1 MTISASA
8 PARAAGAELLQNG
21 PIDIVMLTHD
31 RLDHLVA
38 GVDALEANTPEPYRL
53 TIVDNA
59 SGPELRN
66 WLAENAHRFERVIL
80 RPTNEH
86 VPGFQHGIDAT
97 VSDPYIVTDPDVVVP
112 ACKPSWLARLLD
124 LMARHPDFGL
134 IGLGLDQA
142 NRPDVLPPEVIDPEQ
157 VVDGEIVEAG
167 VGTIFQLIRRRALV
181 TAYRSDGEACTDVR
195 RAGWRVGWAPGL
207 RGVHLGWDDFT
218 LHPGH
223 LAGKEHQCYPAYHEL
238 GLIRRPPSL
247 SQLATAS
254 PALAEVGRLGVPNA
268 SILEVTWSGPAVGAV
283 VPEAVTVAGPADG
296 RLPLDHKSAA
306 GVVLVDPPEGSGPEL
321 LVEACRVATRAV
333 VAIAP
338 LTSFP
343 GRTAADLAPA
353 GWTGH
358 EAPGPNDL
366 VARLAAAGDENSELA
381 ARLRAGVLEE
391 PERWRELFGA
401 AAFGAAERRLWI
413 WERPARAVPDRVE
426 YDPERLER
434 WHPELL
440 ERHVQT
446 VGKMRTQLGRLDL
459 ARRALVVRG
468 RLRWWLRD
476 RRARAERERP

>member
-8 PARAAGAELLQNG
+8 PARAAGAELLENG

-31 RLDHLVA
+31 RLDHLA
-38 GVDALEANTPEPYRL
+38 AAVDALEANTPEPYRL

-86 VPGFQHGIDAT
+86 VPGFQHGIEAT
-97 VSDPYIVTDPDVVVP
+97 VSDPYIVTDPDIVVP
-112 ACKPSWLARLLD
+112 ACSPSWLAQLLD

-142 NRPDVLPPEVIDPEQ
+142 NRPDVLPPEVVDSEQ

-181 TAYRSDGEACTDVR
+181 TAYRSDGNACTDVR
-195 RAGWRVGWAPGL
+195 RAGWRVGWAPGV

-223 LAGKEHQCYPAYHEL
+223 LAGKEHECYPAYHEL
-238 GLIRRPPSL
+238 GLIRRPPTL

-254 PALAEVGRLGVPNA
+254 PVIGEARRLGVPDA
-268 SILEVTWSGPAVGAV
+268 SILEVTWSRPAVGAV
-283 VPEAVTVAGPADG
+283 TADCVTVLGAADG
-296 RLPLDHKSAA
+296 RLQLSDASAGA
-306 GVVLVDPPEGSGPEL
+306 VVLVDPPDGSGAD
-321 LVEACRVATRAV
+321 LVTEACRVAARAV

-343 GRTAADLAPA
+343 GGTAADLAPP
-353 GWTGH
+353 GWTGR

-366 VARLAAAGDENSELA
+366 VARLAAAGDENPDLA
-381 ARLRAGVLEE
+381 ARLRASVLEE
-391 PERWRELFGA
+391 PERWHEVFGA
-401 AAFGAAERRLWI
+401 AAFGPSERRLWI
-413 WERPARAVPDRVE
+413 WERAAPSVPERVE

-434 WHPELL
+434 WQPLLL
-440 ERHVQT
+440 EREVET
-446 VGKMRTQLGRLDL
+446 VGRVRTQLRRLDL
-459 ARRALVVRG
+459 ARRSLVVRG
-468 RLRWWLRD
+468 RLRLWLRD
-476 RRARAERERP
+476 RRARAERERS